1 MGTLQ
6 AATASPVFGSSSWV
20 SGPDVW
26 YYFTATSE
34 GVAIWGS
41 SSVNDLRL
49 ELRSNN
55 GTLLKTANA
64 VTGSGNEGLNFGGLT
79 VGLQY
84 YVRVVNANTSQNGG
98 LFTLCIRRLTGT
110 SFNSSFT
117 PSLINNG
124 CQQLYCITATGAT
137 SYTVSL
143 TASGQ
148 AGAPILTAN
157 SQTPQ
162 ISSFV
167 GPAGQKAQYNTTY
180 NALISVNYAM
190 TLGDGSTETIS
201 ITKPAGLV
209 VLGAHLDLDVGSV
222 WVCPML
228 ISMGGTIK
236 AQTWMCDAVK
246 YQWKFERMLNG
257 QLYLVNGNPVVIEGF
272 GVTGTRDY
280 IVSAANGFGS
290 GTEWRVQVRPIF
302 ANNVVGQYYTNYQ
315 CVKLKGTAAAAP
327 TIESSE
333 ETKELDLVNGSG
345 LQVFPNPG
353 KNSEIHL
360 RWTFEGQATVKMWD
374 AAGRMVYQ
382 TLWNNESGR
391 GELLIHPGEL
401 GMGMYWIEVRIGSE
415 VVRQRW
421 IRS

>member
-1 MGTLQ
+1 
-6 AATASPVFGSSSWV
+6 
-20 SGPDVW
+20 
-26 YYFTATSE
+26 
-34 GVAIWGS
+34 
-41 SSVNDLRL
+41 
-49 ELRSNN
+49 
-55 GTLLKTANA
+55 
-64 VTGSGNEGLNFGGLT
+64 VTGTGNEGLNFGGLT

-84 YVRVVNANTSQNGG
+84 YVRVVNANSSQNGG
-98 LFTLCIRRLTGT
+98 LFTLCIRRLIGT

-117 PSLINNG
+117 PSVINNG
-124 CQQLYCITATGAT
+124 CQQLYCITALGAT
-137 SYTVSL
+137 SYTVNL

-148 AGAPILTAN
+148 AGAPVLTAN
-157 SQTPQ
+157 EQTPQ

-167 GPAGQKAQYNTTY
+167 GPSGQRAQYNTTY
-180 NALISVNYAM
+180 NAAISVNYVM

-257 QLYLVNGNPVVIEGF
+257 QLYLVNGNPVVIEGY
-272 GVTGTRDY
+272 GVLGTRDY
-280 IVSAANGFGS
+280 IISAANGFGS

-333 ETKELDLVNGSG
+333 EEKSLITSANSWKM
-345 LQVFPNPG
+345 FPNPTREG
-353 KNSEIHL
+353 FVTITNEQNWEGDIQVDITDAQGRLVHRYKSTELATNMIQL
-360 RWTFEGQATVKMWD
+360 NFEKPAQGLYWVTISQNGILERA
-374 AAGRMVYQ
+374 R
-382 TLWNNESGR
+382 
-391 GELLIHPGEL
+391 LI
-401 GMGMYWIEVRIGSE
+401 V
-415 VVRQRW
+415 Q
-421 IRS
+421 